1 MARVFTLQSNEIREF
16 WPLIEH
22 FLLKVENPDWTLE
35 GARQELEEARAQ
47 LWGMAEGREI
57 LAVWVTKLEE
67 TSKGRRGLLW
77 IAAGSGLEQGLKLFS
92 EHTEPWFKEK
102 GCKSVQIL
110 GRRGWKKVLDGYD
123 DVGVVLVK
131 DLA

>member
-1 MARVFTLQSNEIREF
+1 MARVFTLQSSEIGEF
-16 WPLIEH
+16 WPLIEF
-22 FLLKVENPDWTLE
+22 FLLKIDGADWTLD
-35 GARQELEEARAQ
+35 GVRQELEAAKAQ

-57 LAVWVTKLEE
+57 RAIWVTKLEE

-77 IAAGSGLEQGLKLFS
+77 IAAGEGLEDGLKLFS
-92 EHTEPWFKEK
+92 EHTEPWLKEK

-110 GRRGWKKVLDGYD
+110 GRRGWKRVLDGYD

-131 DLA
+131 ELV